1 MTLAARP
8 VRLPRLPRWPAA
20 ALAILAL
27 SAAATPRTLAAQRD
41 TSAAVTVASGV
52 SVPDTILVRET
63 RPLRVR
69 DVGPGRPGRMLRDAL
84 TRPYVAFGGDST
96 RRLAMPRDTAFT
108 TTVVILGRDATVASR
123 VRGDVIVISGDL
135 FLHPGA
141 VIEGRAIA
149 YGGAV
154 YNSTL
159 AEVRGGIFSY
169 RDQTFAMV
177 PDGGEIGLW
186 YRDLERFDVPLLA
199 FPAYGLQLPEYTRVD
214 GVVLPWGPTI
224 TPLDG
229 GAEILPTLTY
239 RSHLGDVDPA
249 VAAEWR
255 LGRRNRLAGHVGRG
269 TFSNDRWIR
278 GNLLNSI
285 TTLVAGSDTRNYFR
299 ADRAEARGSRL
310 YETERTTVE
319 PFLGARLERAW
330 SVGPDSFAVHAP
342 WSLLRRRDREGML
355 RPNPPIER
363 GRIASALGG
372 ADFTFEEPTLTA
384 GAGMLVEV
392 APVVPGDDS
401 FVQLTLDGEVAFPT
415 FRDHRFEF
423 FAHAVT
429 TTGDAPP
436 QRYAYLGGSG
446 TLRTLDLL
454 SRGGDQLVFA
464 DSRYI
469 IPLDRIVI
477 PFLGSPRLTL
487 RHAIGGAGVGGLGT
501 LVQNVGARIALGP
514 LRFEYVVDPASGKAR
529 MDVTLGFSR

>member
-1 MTLAARP
+1 MTRPFGLARGIGVRSMVVALALAA
-8 VRLPRLPRWPAA
+8 AA
-20 ALAILAL
+20 AAAQGQSDS
-27 SAAATPRTLAAQRD
+27 SAAA
-41 TSAAVTVASGV
+41 VVANGV
-52 SVPDTILVRET
+52 NIPDTVLVRET
-63 RPLRVR
+63 LPLRVR

-84 TRPYVAFGGDST
+84 AKPYVAFSGDST
-96 RRLAMPRDTAFT
+96 RRLALRRDASFA
-108 TTVVILGRDATVASR
+108 TTVVILGRDVTVASR
-123 VRGDVIVISGDL
+123 VQGDVIVIDGDL

-159 AEVRGGIFSY
+159 ATVRGGVYSY
-169 RDQTFAMV
+169 RDLTFARIRE
-177 PDGGEIGLW
+177 GGEIGLW

-199 FPAYGLQLPEYTRVD
+199 FPAYGLHLPEYTRVD

-224 TPLDG
+224 TLVDG
-229 GAEILPTLTY
+229 GVELIPTLTY

-249 VAAEWR
+249 VAGEWR
-255 LGRRNRLAGHVGRG
+255 FGRRTRVEGSVGRG

-278 GNLLNSI
+278 GNVVNSI

-299 ADRAEARGSRL
+299 ADRADVRAARL
-310 YETERTTVE
+310 FETERATVE
-319 PFLGARLERAW
+319 PFLGARRERAW
-330 SVGPDSFAVHAP
+330 SVGPDSFPAHAP
-342 WSLLRRRDREGML
+342 WSIFGRRDTERMI
-355 RPNPPIER
+355 RPNPAIDR
-363 GRIASALGG
+363 GRIASALAG
-372 ADFTFEEPTLTA
+372 AEFTYEEPTLVA
-384 GAGMLVEV
+384 GSALVVEV
-392 APVVPGDDS
+392 APTAPGDAR
-401 FVQLTLDGEVAFPT
+401 FTQVTWDGEVQFPT
-415 FRDHRFEF
+415 FRDHTFEF
-423 FAHAVT
+423 FAHVVA
-429 TTGDAPP
+429 TTGDTPR

-501 LVQNVGARIALGP
+501 LVQNVGARLALGP
-514 LRFEYVVDPASGKAR
+514 LRFEYVVDPASGEASA
-529 MDVTLGFSR
+529 DVTIGFSR